1 MSRALLLSHGE
12 LAKEILATTRL
23 VLGEIS
29 GVDFLTLPSGVD
41 LSQYEQDI
49 RRRVEEASDGIL
61 ILTDI
66 FGGTPFIT
74 ASRVYA
80 SLENKYLMEV
90 VTGMNLAMV
99 LQVCGSLGSMT
110 VGELKK
116 EVMAAG
122 AEGIIDLK
130 DKV

>member
-61 ILTDI
+61 ITSQ
-66 FGGTPFIT
+66 T
-74 ASRVYA
+74 A
-80 SLENKYLMEV
+80 
-90 VTGMNLAMV
+90 
-99 LQVCGSLGSMT
+99 
-110 VGELKK
+110 
-116 EVMAAG
+116 
-122 AEGIIDLK
+122 I
-130 DKV
+130 